1 MDLNR
6 KAAYTVLLSMEKRK
20 SYSNIE
26 LNRIINEEKPPSP
39 AFVREIVYG
48 VTENRIYI
56 DYFLDSL
63 VSRGLKSVKSSLLV
77 LLRMG
82 VYQIVF
88 MDSVPDY
95 AAVNETVSLA
105 RKVAKGRDGFVNGV
119 LRSFLKKRDS
129 LSLPEREEDECRYL
143 SVKYSCNPAI
153 VKMWLEQLGSEETEA
168 VLSFSNT
175 SPKTTLRAN
184 RLKCDIDELIDL
196 LEQEGFRP
204 EKSEISTGSCS
215 IEGSGIV
222 DSRFYSDGLCSI
234 QNEES
239 SYAAE
244 VLAPEEGCTVIDM
257 CAAPGGKTLAMA
269 EIMGNRGRVI
279 AADIYNHKLNLID
292 KQAERL
298 GIDIVTTVL
307 QDGTEYNDELAESA
321 DMILADVPCSGL
333 GVIRRKPE
341 IKYKENKDNFRHL
354 AEKQL
359 KILENAGKYLKE
371 GGRLV
376 YSTCTIN
383 EIENQNVVSD
393 FLSGNGN
400 FRLVFQ
406 RQLLPGSDG
415 CDGFY
420 VALIEKISRTGGKA

>member
-26 LNRIINEEKPPSP
+26 RNRIINEEKPPSP

-196 LEQEGFRP
+196 LEQEGFRS

-257 CAAPGGKTLAMA
+257 CAAPGD
-269 EIMGNRGRVI
+269 N
-279 AADIYNHKLNLID
+279 NLD
-292 KQAERL
+292 
-298 GIDIVTTVL
+298 
-307 QDGTEYNDELAESA
+307 
-321 DMILADVPCSGL
+321 P
-333 GVIRRKPE
+333 
-341 IKYKENKDNFRHL
+341 
-354 AEKQL
+354 
-359 KILENAGKYLKE
+359 
-371 GGRLV
+371 V
-376 YSTCTIN
+376 YFFCVF
-383 EIENQNVVSD
+383 NQ
-393 FLSGNGN
+393 
-400 FRLVFQ
+400 LVFN
-406 RQLLPGSDG
+406 
-415 CDGFY
+415 
-420 VALIEKISRTGGKA
+420 